1 MTASEYLEALQS
13 LGWKQSDLCRRVDV
27 SKNTASR
34 WGQDGPPRWVGEY
47 LRVMMELDRL
57 HRLYVRPPKIEKNE
71 PDDGDDAPSPN
82 GRAARLAKRLT
93 ADSAPDGGKE

>member
-57 HRLYVRPPKIEKNE
+57 HRLYVRPPKLEKSE
-71 PDDGDDAPSPN
+71 PEAADDAPSPN
-82 GRAARLAKRLT
+82 GRAARLAKRLA
-93 ADSAPDGGKE
+93 ADSAPEGGKE